1 MLHVDI
7 FKSQIKVRPDF
18 DPCDVGAE
26 MTDVNKHSAVSGW
39 PVHYRDQLILG
50 NPDSHVAVCTLWA
63 PKERIARQLQQ
74 DQFTCVGNLY
84 SREGVNFILRNV
96 MANPSIR
103 YIVLCGKSPNKS
115 DEALLNLMKN
125 GIDTDH
131 RIVGDAGI
139 IDREIPKK
147 AVDLFR
153 QNVTVV
159 DIRPTLS
166 SDTVRSEILKLRR
179 LAPFGKPQTFPEATA
194 HDVDSFPSEKAGFII
209 RASNIAQ
216 AWLEIVHN
224 VMTFGGT
231 QETDYGVR
239 QKELIDLMV
248 VVENTADD
256 SSALPSWIPIRK
268 RDINRYV
275 KSFLLAEKDTA
286 VAYSYG
292 QRLYDFNG
300 INQVKTIIK
309 DLKRFQ
315 TSRRAV
321 AVLWDPV
328 RDSASKDPPCV
339 DLVQTSIRDQRVY
352 LTAYIRSNDMYR
364 AWHLNAYALR
374 ALQEIICEE
383 FPEATIGPLTTISQS
398 AHIYEDC
405 WKDANALTTELKKK
419 ILAPATF
426 IQDPRGSFVIELGD
440 GEIIASLYSTEGTK
454 VAEFRGKSAKE
465 IRLQVVPL
473 ISRIDHAMYLGREF
487 HRAEQAMRSG
497 ESYVQDKI

>member
-1 MLHVDI
+1 
-7 FKSQIKVRPDF
+7 
-18 DPCDVGAE
+18 

-39 PVHYRDQLILG
+39 PVHYRDQLIIG
-50 NPDSHVAVCTLWA
+50 NPDCHVAVCTLWA
-63 PKERIARQLQQ
+63 PKERIARQLHQ
-74 DQFTCVGNLY
+74 DQFNCVGNLY

-96 MANPSIR
+96 LANPSIR

-125 GIDTDH
+125 GINTDH
-131 RIVGDAGI
+131 GIVGDPGV
-139 IDREIPKK
+139 IDREIPRK

-153 QNVTVV
+153 QNITVV
-159 DIRPTLS
+159 DIRPSLS
-166 SDTVRSEILKLRR
+166 ADTVRSEILKLKR
-179 LAPFGKPQTFPEATA
+179 LAPFGKPQIFPETKV

-209 RASNIAQ
+209 RASSIAQ
-216 AWLEIVHN
+216 AWLKIVHD

-248 VVENTADD
+248 VVENMADD
-256 SSALPSWIPIRK
+256 SPTVPSWMPIRE

-275 KSFLLAEKDTA
+275 KSFLSAEKDIA

-300 INQVKTIIK
+300 IDQVKAIIK

-315 TSRRAV
+315 MSRRAV

-328 RDSASKDPPCV
+328 RDSDSKDPPCV
-339 DLVQTSIRDQRVY
+339 DLVQTSIRDQRAY
-352 LTAYIRSNDMYR
+352 LTVYIRSNDMYR

-374 ALQEIICEE
+374 AQQEIICEE
-383 FPEATIGPLTTISQS
+383 FPEVSIGPLTTISQS

-405 WKDANALTTELKKK
+405 WKDANTLLSRLKKR
-419 ILAPATF
+419 ILSPVTF
-426 IQDPRGSFVIELGD
+426 VQDPRGSFVVELRD

-454 VAEFRGKSAKE
+454 ITEFNGKTARE
-465 IRLQVVPL
+465 IRPQVVPF
-473 ISRIDHAMYLGREF
+473 ISRIDHAIYLGKEL
-487 HRAEQAMRSG
+487 HRAEQAMKSG
-497 ESYVQDKI
+497 ESFVQGKI